1 MSDVTDLIVEDHK
14 QLKEV
19 FGKLRTGTTGQREL
33 LLPLMSAMLVSHSRA
48 EESEVYPAVRDEA
61 GDAED
66 VEHSQ
71 EEHAAAELALVKLTS
86 TSPESGDFT
95 SALEALI
102 EAVTHHMDEEESDV
116 LPAMR
121 SALKPARLA
130 ELGDA
135 FLAARRQHWGDRP
148 GEATR
153 TELDIQARNADI
165 DGRSTMSR
173 DELQEAVDASAE
185 L

>member
-1 MSDVTDLIVEDHK
+1 MSDVTDLILEDHK
-14 QLKEV
+14 QLKDL

-33 LLPLMSAMLVSHSRA
+33 LMPVMSAMLVAHSRA
-48 EESEVYPAVRDEA
+48 EESQVYPAVRDEA

-86 TSPESGDFT
+86 TSPESDDFT
-95 SALEALI
+95 SALEELI

-121 SALKPARLA
+121 SGLKPARLD
-130 ELGDA
+130 ELGEA
-135 FLAARRQHWGDRP
+135 FLAARAEHWGDKP

-153 TELDIQARNADI
+153 TDLEIQARNADI

-173 DELQEAVDASAE
+173 DELKKAVDAVAE

>member
-1 MSDVTDLIVEDHK
+1 MTDVTDLILEDHK
-14 QLKEV
+14 QLKEL
-19 FGKLRTGTTGQREL
+19 FGKLQSGTTGQREL
-33 LLPLMSAMLVSHSRA
+33 LLPVMSAMLVAHSRA
-48 EESEVYPAVRDEA
+48 EESQVYPAVRDEA

-86 TSPESGDFT
+86 TSPESGDFA
-95 SALEALI
+95 SALEELI

-121 SALKPARLA
+121 SGLKQSRRDEIGA
-130 ELGDA
+130 A
-135 FLAARRQHWGDRP
+135 FLAARAEHWGDRP
-148 GEATR
+148 GEASR
-153 TELDIQARNADI
+153 TDLEIQARNADI
-165 DGRSTMSR
+165 EGRSSMSTE
-173 DELQEAVDASAE
+173 ELRKAVEASAE

>member
-1 MSDVTDLIVEDHK
+1 MSDVTDLILEDHE
-14 QLKEV
+14 QLKEL
-19 FGKLRTGTTGQREL
+19 FGKLRSGNTGQRQL
-33 LLPLMSAMLVSHSRA
+33 LLPVMSAMLVAHSRA
-48 EESEVYPAVRDEA
+48 EESQVYPAVRDEA

-95 SALEALI
+95 SALEELI
-102 EAVTHHMDEEESDV
+102 EAVTHHMEEEESDV
-116 LPAMR
+116 LPALR
-121 SALKPARLA
+121 SGLKPARLE

-135 FLAARRQHWGDRP
+135 FLASRAEHWGDLP
-148 GEATR
+148 GEASR
-153 TELDIQARNADI
+153 SDLEIQARNADI
-165 DGRSTMSR
+165 EGRSSMSTA
-173 DELQEAVDASAE
+173 ELKKAVDASAE